1 MREVHSVIDE
11 GLFCGSFPQAQPET
25 CHGGGC
31 MAGTAGTAGAGF
43 VQYRNLLQKKASLFD
58 DFCQGKTGL
67 FAAPADADGNVDC
80 QGYYNCFHGNEAMQL
95 CGSGRRF
102 NPATKNCDWKR
113 NVACDSVQTT
123 TLAPGTTT
131 QAATT
136 QSSVS
141 SSPSTSSPTDPSEF
155 CSGKVGLYAAPVD
168 MAGNEDCRGYFNC
181 FHGNEPMQLCVPGQ
195 RFNPDLK
202 NCDWSVNVECVTA
215 PTTAG
220 ITTTA
225 TESSSSTTVSTSMGT
240 TSTSAVEA
248 TSTTLATTQPSGTSG
263 KIFVAYFANW
273 FQWWPAP
280 YKFMPSNIAADKIT
294 HLNYAFAMIHSS
306 TFKIRHFEDNDV
318 SNWGTGNWEVPCS
331 QQPAGCTKGLYEQV
345 NDLKAQICPK
355 PKAFLKISEVEA
367 DIWGALCALRWRTRT
382 SRR

>member
-1 MREVHSVIDE
+1 M
-11 GLFCGSFPQAQPET
+11 
-25 CHGGGC
+25 
-31 MAGTAGTAGAGF
+31 
-43 VQYRNLLQKKASLFD
+43 
-58 DFCQGKTGL
+58 
-67 FAAPADADGNVDC
+67 
-80 QGYYNCFHGNEAMQL
+80 
-95 CGSGRRF
+95 
-102 NPATKNCDWKR
+102 W
-113 NVACDSVQTT
+113 
-123 TLAPGTTT
+123 
-131 QAATT
+131 
-136 QSSVS
+136 
-141 SSPSTSSPTDPSEF
+141 
-155 CSGKVGLYAAPVD
+155 
-168 MAGNEDCRGYFNC
+168 
-181 FHGNEPMQLCVPGQ
+181 
-195 RFNPDLK
+195 
-202 NCDWSVNVECVTA
+202 ECVTA